1 MSLRYF
7 VFSGAHHC
15 DCDPMYSGFIEPR
28 VGTSYMGHD
37 YVPSI
42 YTPRGE
48 MGGVISGIL
57 RYIMT
62 LLFIIWTTELNTGNG
77 KGGMRVW
84 GMCHHP
90 VVTAGV
96 LACVAAQGGRGEGRE
111 LCHKHY
117 PLGSTLWTWEKNRT
131 TLHEAGITPSQT
143 HRCSKPF
150 HSFGEL

>member
-1 MSLRYF
+1 MATIRWS
-7 VFSGAHHC
+7 HHC
-15 DCDPMYSGFIEPR
+15 DCDPMYSGLIEPR

-37 YVPSI
+37 HVPSI
-42 YTPRGE
+42 NTPRGE
-48 MGGVISGIL
+48 MGGLISGIL

-90 VVTAGV
+90 VVTVGV
-96 LACVAAQGGRGEGRE
+96 FTVGVVSY
-111 LCHKHY
+111 KHY
-117 PLGSTLWTWEKNRT
+117 PLGYTLWTWEKNRT